1 MRSCFNRRALDWWIQ
16 SLVKTKGC
24 ILHFPDSKNIK
35 LNEAEYV
42 PRPTGSHFIFLL
54 PLFLPFSFVLL
65 YNSANDF
72 YLTLYE
78 GILVHP
84 FLKKQLP
91 SHKRTDCSVFKV
103 LTLTYYILAF
113 KNCLCY
119 LNDFNLQ
126 RPPRC
131 SPPMRLNRFIYLFVF
146 LLYSWVG
153 HVLGRRSLYLL
164 FHSRWEECLM

>member
-84 FLKKQLP
+84 FFKKQLP

-126 RPPRC
+126 RPPML
-131 SPPMRLNRFIYLFVF
+131 SSDEAQQIYLFVF
-146 LLYSWVG
+146 FFTVELATY
-153 HVLGRRSLYLL
+153 
-164 FHSRWEECLM
+164 